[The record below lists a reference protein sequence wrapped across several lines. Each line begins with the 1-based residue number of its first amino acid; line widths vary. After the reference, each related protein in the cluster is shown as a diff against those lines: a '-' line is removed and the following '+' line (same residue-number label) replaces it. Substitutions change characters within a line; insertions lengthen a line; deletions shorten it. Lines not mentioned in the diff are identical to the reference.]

1 MRRSGVLNG
10 QVNLDGPGRRT
21 ISEGA
26 EGTKIDNS
34 HLAFGSVLPFSG
46 DCFDLWLLGR
56 EVYRVTDDC

>member
-1 MRRSGVLNG
+1 M
-10 QVNLDGPGRRT
+10 NLVCSGRRI
-21 ISEGA
+21 ISERA

-56 EVYRVTDDC
+56 EVYRVADDC